1 MDFLNAFWSTTQEL
15 APWLFVGAILS
26 ALLHVLLP
34 PDFISKKLT
43 GIRGIFGAVVLGVP
57 LPLCSCGVIPT
68 GIGLKKDGASD
79 GASIAFLIS
88 TPQTGIDSVLVS
100 SAFLGLPFAIFKLF
114 SATLT
119 GLVGGLLVHTYGEDY
134 TASNALS
141 SKLNT
146 KKRTWADG
154 LDHGVQLIRS
164 IWRWLLFGVVLSAT
178 LQTLVPE
185 SAFASF
191 QYLGAFGAAIAAL
204 LISIPLYVC
213 ATASVPIAAALVQA
227 GLPLGAALVFL
238 MAGPAT
244 NVATIGAI
252 RSAFGNRTSII
263 YLATVIV
270 GSISLGLGFE
280 AFFSES
286 LTLTLGE
293 HHMHTAW
300 WQSLSGIVL
309 FAAFFWFAFEEF
321 GPKSTINSSS
331 SLEFDLEGLHYGAC
345 VSKAQ
350 KTVEALPSIE
360 SVQVTLSPQK
370 ALIVGSTSAEL
381 IIEALRTVGFS
392 AVLKSEQMPLIF
404 SIEGMTCGGCVSK
417 LQRNIEALKGAF
429 DVSVS
434 LKPPTLQVSG
444 LLPKDIKE
452 TVQRSGFSIREAAV

>member
-43 GIRGIFGAVVLGVP
+43 GMGGIFRAVFLGVP
-57 LPLCSCGVIPT
+57 LPLCSCGVIPA

-88 TPQTGIDSVLVS
+88 TPQTGIDSVFVS
-100 SAFLGLPFAIFKLF
+100 TAFLGLPFAIFKLL
-114 SATLT
+114 SATVT
-119 GLVGGLLVHTYGEDY
+119 GLVGGLLVQQYGGDS
-134 TASNALS
+134 TAPNGLS

-164 IWRWLLFGVVLSAT
+164 IWRWLLFGVILSAV

-185 SAFASF
+185 SVFASL
-191 QYLGAFGAAIAAL
+191 QHLGVFGAAIAAL

-263 YLATVIV
+263 YLSTVIV

-280 AFFSES
+280 ALFSES
-286 LTLTLGE
+286 LTVTIGE
-293 HHMHTAW
+293 HHMHAAW
-300 WQSLSGIVL
+300 WQSLSGGVL
-309 FAAFFWFAFEEF
+309 FAFFFLFAFEEF
-321 GPKSTINSSS
+321 GPKSRITSAST
-331 SLEFDLEGLHYGAC
+331 LEFDLEGLHCGGC

-350 KTVEALPSIE
+350 KAIEALPGIE

-370 ALIVGSTSAEL
+370 ALIVGSTSADL
-381 IIEALRTVGFS
+381 IIEAVRTVGFS
-392 AVLKSEQMPLIF
+392 AVLKSEQMPLSF
-404 SIEGMTCGGCVSK
+404 TIEGMTCGGCVSK
-417 LQRNIEALKGAF
+417 LRRNIEAVEGAF

-434 LKPPTLQVSG
+434 LEPPTLQVSG
-444 LLPKDIKE
+444 LLPKDVKE
-452 TVQRSGFSIREAAV
+452 TVQNSGFSIREVAV